1 MVKSDITY
9 IIINEI
15 FTKCVYISSDAVMKT
30 VAKATAMAYPN
41 HKREL
46 QRLDPNSR
54 SFTHDKE
61 KIIHKMEKFEAKHSK
76 EIRDIMNYRR
86 SALNGRVKKQYLG
99 DYFVKFVLLYLC
111 FTMRY
116 PLTNMFYH
124 FFHIINTDLL
134 KSIYFKDDIDVP
146 DMVHINESFSLYD
159 SLTKLRMTDK
169 SNKNDYYF
177 VLQFFKT
184 LLHGVSRVNYLKDY
198 KKACMN
204 SRISEIVTED
214 EEALALWFMDNSE
227 LKWRNKF
234 LLKVGKDQFQDKVK
248 LCESKYTRC
257 MSGHHPFQGWSNEGI
272 ERYSEI
278 RQFVKEN
285 RSSEQGK
292 LFEEQFMMSQRNGTG
307 QVSASY
313 DANRPSKEIAHSLH
327 EISYEKMFESLN
339 QTPEMPALE
348 SHEYSASQTSALSS
362 LGIPRTISTN
372 GSKTQSSKSKFNY
385 FNLFHVLSHFSNI
398 YFNAV
403 EYIYYDRYHRKQ

>member
-1 MVKSDITY
+1 MVKSDINF
-9 IIINEI
+9 IITNEI

-30 VAKATAMAYPN
+30 VAKATAMAYPL
-41 HKREL
+41 HKKEL
-46 QRLDPNSR
+46 QKLDPSSR
-54 SFTHDKE
+54 TFTHDKE
-61 KIIHKMEKFEAKHSK
+61 KIIHKMEKFEAKYSK
-76 EIRDIMNYRR
+76 DIRDLMNYRR

-99 DYFVKFVLLYLC
+99 NYFVKSVLLYSC
-111 FTMRY
+111 FIMTY
-116 PLTNMFYH
+116 ALTNKFH
-124 FFHIINTDLL
+124 HLFHIINTDLL

-184 LLHGVSRVNYLKDY
+184 LLYGVSRIPYLKNY

-204 SRISEIVTED
+204 TRISEIVTED

-227 LKWRNKF
+227 MKWRNKF
-234 LLKVGKDQFQDKVK
+234 LLKFDKEGSQDTVK
-248 LCESKYTRC
+248 LCDSKYTRC

-272 ERYSEI
+272 EKYSEI

-292 LFEEQFMMSQRNGTG
+292 IFEEQFMMLQRNGTG
-307 QVSASY
+307 PVGVSY
-313 DANRPSKEIAHSLH
+313 QENRPSKEIAHSLQ

-339 QTPEMPALE
+339 SLPEMPSLQ
-348 SHEYSASQTSALSS
+348 SHEHSASQTSALSS
-362 LGIPRTISTN
+362 LGIPATIST
-372 GSKTQSSKSKFNY
+372 KSKFN
-385 FNLFHVLSHFSNI
+385 NCNIFHVL
-398 YFNAV
+398 
-403 EYIYYDRYHRKQ
+403 